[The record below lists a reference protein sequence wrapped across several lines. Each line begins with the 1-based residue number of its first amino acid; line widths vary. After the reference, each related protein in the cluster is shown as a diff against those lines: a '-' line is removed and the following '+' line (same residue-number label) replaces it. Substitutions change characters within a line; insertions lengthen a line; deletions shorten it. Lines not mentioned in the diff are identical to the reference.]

1 VDIHSGSL
9 LPASHR
15 VDDVEDQATDP
26 SDSRDPDGKALV
38 SGQGVQLC
46 IATVDVSRVYV
57 IRVAGCD
64 ELFGLNEQ
72 RGLGRPCLLNG
83 TYPAVHLCKLVLD
96 NPEVEGDFAELAIDS
111 FSKLRYRSEEGSV
124 ACQDGGLD
132 YDEVR
137 GSGRA
142 IANSVFERQDG
153 GLTWCQEPPY
163 DLCRARSFTI
173 ARRMLLVSSSV
184 KYGITARRKA
194 LSISV
199 FMRAW
204 SR

>member
-1 VDIHSGSL
+1 M
-9 LPASHR
+9 
-15 VDDVEDQATDP
+15 
-26 SDSRDPDGKALV
+26 
-38 SGQGVQLC
+38 QLC
-46 IATVDVSRVYV
+46 IVAVNVSRVYV
-57 IRVAGCD
+57 IRVAGRD

-96 NPEVEGDFAELAIDS
+96 NPEVEGDFTELAVKSLIDS

-153 GLTWCQEPPY
+153 GLTWCQELPY